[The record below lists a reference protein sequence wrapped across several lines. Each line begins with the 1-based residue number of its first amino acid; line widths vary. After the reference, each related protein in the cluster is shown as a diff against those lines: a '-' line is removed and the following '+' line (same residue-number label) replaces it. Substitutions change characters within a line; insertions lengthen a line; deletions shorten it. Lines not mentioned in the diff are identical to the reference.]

1 MRAEKLA
8 KVPLDLDAAAEWIF
22 KNCFA
27 DKVADVDEWTFVPK
41 IKAVISFIEEHSLE
55 VPFIQHYRK
64 EYYMVD
70 SGFNSRTPILLA

>member
-1 MRAEKLA
+1 MA

-64 EYYMVD
+64 EYYMV
-70 SGFNSRTPILLA
+70 SLNWLITGSRHIWPQAR